1 MNMVHER
8 RQAGFNL
15 VETIVA
21 SVILSGAALALGS
34 ISTNAVLGVRLNQH
48 HQMAAS
54 IMENKLAQ
62 IDFMGIDEFIELG
75 QTEGVI
81 EEMEPAY
88 RWEVL
93 TEYEGT
99 DNLYVVS
106 ITVSWLEGRRPYQL
120 TTQTMLNGTSLLT
133 TPEMG
138 GP

>member
-1 MNMVHER
+1 MHER

-15 VETIVA
+15 IETVVA
-21 SVILSGAALALGS
+21 SMILSGAALALSS
-34 ISTNAVLGVRLNQH
+34 ISTNAVMGTRLNQH

-75 QTEGVI
+75 QTEGMI
-81 EEMEPAY
+81 EELEPGY
-88 RWEVL
+88 RWQVV
-93 TEYEGT
+93 TEYQGT
-99 DNLYVVS
+99 DNLYLVS

-120 TTQTMLNGTSLLT
+120 TAQTMLNGASLLT
-133 TPEMG
+133 TSSETE

>member
-1 MNMVHER
+1 MRIHVR

-15 VETIVA
+15 IETIVA
-21 SVILSGAALALGS
+21 SMILSGAALALSS
-34 ISTNAVLGVRLNQH
+34 ISTNAVMSTRLNQH
-48 HQMAAS
+48 HQTAAS

-75 QTEGVI
+75 QTEGMM
-81 EEMEPAY
+81 EELEPGY
-88 RWEVL
+88 RWQVV
-93 TEYEGT
+93 TEYQGT

-120 TTQTMLNGTSLLT
+120 TAQTMLNGASLLT
-133 TPEMG
+133 TSETE